1 MESPSLTHLLH
12 VQDAIGSGKTVVTIA
27 LILAGAA
34 AARASRD
41 AEKGRSSATLIVVP
55 PGLVLQWDEERT
67 VSVWSAILAC
77 GPPATNASFSTLYPF
92 FFVIQIEIHQRQAQV
107 HQN

>member
-1 MESPSLTHLLH
+1 MESSSLTHLLH

-34 AARASRD
+34 AARVSRD

-67 VSVWSAILAC
+67 VSVCSAILVY
-77 GPPATNASFSTLYPF
+77 GPLPLQMQAS
-92 FFVIQIEIHQRQAQV
+92 QRYIPYFL
-107 HQN
+107 